1 MQLIKHISNFIKQ
14 QTQWYGLC
22 DLHHLLV
29 TKDIELRELHAA
41 IHLHRGVP
49 LVPSIPANRRLQRVQ
64 NYKEFRV
71 TKSSELQRVQSY
83 KEFRVTKSSEDS
95 KSLQVTPK
103 VKTLKASL
111 LEVGHGIAK
120 ALYLH
125 CTNLN
130 KSSTFLTM
138 GRCRQRN
145 FIPLPLSP
153 RLLDDNYNVFISYW
167 GKDLWRN

>member
-1 MQLIKHISNFIKQ
+1 MYLNATCKAYQLCCSSKLSQKVSHTMIGFLRSSSL
-14 QTQWYGLC
+14 TC
-22 DLHHLLV
+22 DQGHW
-29 TKDIELRELHAA
+29 TE
-41 IHLHRGVP
+41 GVERYCP
-49 LVPSIPANRRLQRVQ
+49 FLQRYLPGPKHTCQ
-64 NYKEFRV
+64 QEV
-71 TKSSELQRVQSY
+71 TKSSELQRVQSN